1 MNINIK
7 AELFKPQLAERDVR
21 AFRMITGE
29 EVIARVNKIEE
40 THVVIDQPRVLIAQ
54 LQRKPDGTPFMAAN
68 ILNWLNSN
76 PEGDTKVCYTDI
88 IAVTKPETGITN
100 EYIRFTTGIELLD
113 SFR

>member
-1 MNINIK
+1 MSTK
-7 AELFKPQLAERDVR
+7 AELFKPMLAERDVR

-29 EVIARVNKIEE
+29 EVVARVNSI
-40 THVVIDQPRVLIAQ
+40 HDDHIVIDQPRVLIAQ
-54 LQRKPDGTPFMAAN
+54 LQRKSDGTPFMAAN

-88 IAVTKPETGITN
+88 IAVTKPESGITN